1 MGVDIHIQTE
11 PSIFEADFEQNIHKY
26 RLSRQFCWLITDM
39 QAGTNSELAQLG
51 DLTNTDIQPLL
62 KMCEYPPEVPPE
74 RYRFLYGKPNESDD
88 EVLAKVNQM
97 KNNSQ
102 QPLDTVELLV
112 HKLLLGLIHQPHF
125 FEKVAY
131 TNQNKFWL
139 KTYFK
144 DIENDAHSQNF
155 MDNNLGRDLRNFLNT
170 LEYIRGKKGEQVFF
184 RFL

>member
-1 MGVDIHIQTE
+1 
-11 PSIFEADFEQNIHKY
+11 
-26 RLSRQFCWLITDM
+26 
-39 QAGTNSELAQLG
+39 
-51 DLTNTDIQPLL
+51 
-62 KMCEYPPEVPPE
+62 VPPE
-74 RYRFLYGKPNESDD
+74 RYRFLYGKPNESDE
-88 EVLAKVNQM
+88 EVLARITQM
-97 KNNSQ
+97 KNESQ

-112 HKLLLGLIHQPHF
+112 HKLLLGLIHQPLF

-144 DIENDAHSQNF
+144 QIEDDTPSQNF